1 MVPCPGMHIKGAR
14 PGVTQTNTK
23 NSSQYSGT
31 FMGIEAVSA
40 NESNQ
45 MRMLLDKSLKPSLR
59 GPRNSRHYK
68 MNTASEKKK
77 KKTRLAQYGKG
88 QPLPVKAQERQ
99 KQKLKESKNRS
110 WSYSKAVSNCLTH
123 LHKSTEATWLPTYT
137 RSSVKVKLAWC
148 HWQTPLGV
156 VCTKLF
162 KK

>member
-68 MNTASEKKK
+68 MNTASEKKEK
-77 KKTRLAQYGKG
+77 KKKLDWRNMGRGSRY
-88 QPLPVKAQERQ
+88 PLK
-99 KQKLKESKNRS
+99 
-110 WSYSKAVSNCLTH
+110 
-123 LHKSTEATWLPTYT
+123 HKSAKS
-137 RSSVKVKLAWC
+137 RN
-148 HWQTPLGV
+148 
-156 VCTKLF
+156 
-162 KK
+162 